1 MTLLSI
7 RVPFELAQALEERRQ
22 KTDLNVSAFCRRAI
36 ERELARPVFNAEPER
51 RSTSPA
57 PVLIAPQKASE

>member
-7 RVPFELAQALEERRQ
+7 RVPFELAQALEERRK

-36 ERELARPVFNAEPER
+36 ERELARPVFDAGPAETQGR
-51 RSTSPA
+51 Q
-57 PVLIAPQKASE
+57 PVLIAQPKASA